1 MYLSSDFGCF
11 GSKHAIYVVFR
22 PGRSAAADLWDQV
35 DLAVGLERG
44 QIGVLVDLAVDRHR
58 HALLDLMAEAG
69 IAAIELKDE
78 AAEIVRLDVEL
89 GLARR

>member
-1 MYLSSDFGCF
+1 
-11 GSKHAIYVVFR
+11 
-22 PGRSAAADLWDQV
+22 
-35 DLAVGLERG
+35 
-44 QIGVLVDLAVDRHR
+44 
-58 HALLDLMAEAG
+58 MAEAG